1 MASGSSLLF
10 EEQFLCPICLDVFT
24 RPVSTPC
31 GHNFCMSCITNYWDN
46 AGFSQCPV
54 CKEQFQR
61 RPDLKVNT
69 FISELASQL
78 ASLQVTDARVWTAD
92 PQQVNSGSVVLCDIC
107 TDAQKEAVKSCLECQ
122 TSYCDVHLEPHHRA
136 AGLKRHTLL
145 EPVPSLDDRIC
156 KEHNKVLVLFCRD
169 DNTLLCDVC
178 SNSCH
183 TRHNVVPVQRAYKRM
198 KDEVENT
205 EAKVQQMI
213 QERLLKVQSVTD
225 SVQRSKTE
233 SEKVITNGV
242 QDFTV
247 LAFELQKSQAELI
260 RVVEEKQ
267 KTAEQQADGFISDMQ
282 REIKEL
288 QRTTVKLR
296 ELKQTRDQLRF
307 LQSCSNTSLMPH
319 TMDLSAVSANKHLE
333 MQQFGAS
340 LRKSMSQLRE
350 SLDKMNAEIS
360 RFSSSADESDAAT
373 LRYMQ
378 QYEENIVLDPDSAH
392 PMLWLSSDGKQVRYN
407 MGSEVWAGQLLNPNM
422 FTAHLAVLGLRGFSS
437 GRFYFEVCTGQKT
450 EWCLG
455 LATASIQRRGALVR
469 SSCCGLWAIWFLI
482 DKFETFTCPDVP
494 VHVGKVGRVGVF
506 VDYSKGE
513 ISFYDVENATPIYRF
528 TECSF
533 TEELYPYFNP
543 CDNEFGSNLEPLTI
557 VPVCHIE

>member
-1 MASGSSLLF
+1 MASSSSLLS

-31 GHNFCMSCITNYWDN
+31 GHNFCMSCITSYWDN
-46 AGFSQCPV
+46 ASFSQCPV

-78 ASLQVTDARVWTAD
+78 VSLQVTDARVWSTD
-92 PQQVNSGSVVLCDIC
+92 PQKVSSGGVVLCDIC

-145 EPVPSLDDRIC
+145 EPLPSLDDRLC
-156 KEHNKVLVLFCRD
+156 NEHSRVLVLFCRD

-178 SNSCH
+178 SSSCH
-183 TRHNVVPVQRAYKRM
+183 ARHNVVPVQRAYERM
-198 KDEVENT
+198 KDELENT

-213 QERLLKVQSVTD
+213 QERFHKVQSMTE
-225 SVQRSKTE
+225 SVKQSKTE

-247 LAFELQKSQAELI
+247 LVSEIQKSQAELI

-267 KTAEQQADGFISDMQ
+267 KAAERQADGFVSDMQ

-288 QRTTVKLR
+288 QRTAVKLR
-296 ELKQTRDQLRF
+296 ELKQTTDQLRF
-307 LQSCSNTSLMPH
+307 LQSYSSTSLLPH
-319 TMDLSAVSANKHLE
+319 TMDLSTVSANKHLE
-333 MQQFGAS
+333 MQHFGKS
-340 LRKSMSQLRE
+340 LRKSASQLRV
-350 SLDKMNAEIS
+350 SLDEMNTEIS
-360 RFSSSADESDAAT
+360 RFSGGTAESDAAT

-378 QYEENIVLDPDSAH
+378 QYEVNIVLDPDSAH
-392 PMLWLSSDGKQVRYN
+392 PMLCLSNDGKQVRYN
-407 MGSEVWAGQLLNPNM
+407 MGAGMWAGQFLNPNM
-422 FTAHLAVLGLRGFSS
+422 FTSHLAVLGRRGFSS

-450 EWCLG
+450 EWCVG
-455 LATASIQRRGALVR
+455 VATASIQRRGPLVR

-482 DKFETFTCPDVP
+482 DKFETFICPGVP
-494 VHVGKVGRVGVF
+494 VHMGKVGRVGVF
-506 VDYSKGE
+506 VDYDKGE
-513 ISFYDVENATPIYRF
+513 ISFYDVENATPIYSF

-533 TEELYPYFNP
+533 TEELFPYFNP

-557 VPVCHIE
+557 VPVCHVE